1 MSDTRNTIHIY
12 GKHPARQVLNHRPE
26 VVGEIFFANNFS
38 DESLRQLAESVGVT
52 VRSFQPDS
60 PPRSVT
66 ERDAHQGVV
75 VKINTDTLTKN
86 RDEFIDEL
94 TDPPEMNVV
103 ILGEL
108 EDPQNVGAIIRSAA
122 AFGFGGVLI
131 PQRRQTQ
138 ITPAVVKVSA
148 GMAFR
153 IPLVSIGN
161 VNTTLEKL
169 KDAGFWIYGLDEEG
183 DSTLNNQSFDHDVGL
198 VVGNEAEGIREKTK
212 DHCDRV
218 VQIPTRNKIPLNAAA
233 AGAVGCYAVSTNE

>member
-1 MSDTRNTIHIY
+1 MPYDHNTIHIY
-12 GKHPARQVLNHRPE
+12 GVHPAQQVLQHRPE
-26 VVGEIFFANNFS
+26 VIDEAFFANNFA
-38 DESLRQLAESVGVT
+38 DDSLRQLAQSKDVT

-66 ERDAHQGVV
+66 EKDAHQGVV
-75 VKINTDTLTKN
+75 AKINTDTLTKN
-86 RDEFIDEL
+86 RDEFISEL
-94 TDPPEMNVV
+94 ADPPEMNVV

-169 KDAGFWIYGLDEEG
+169 KDAGLWIYGLDEAG
-183 DSTLNNQSFDHDVGL
+183 DRKLNDQSFEHDVGL
-198 VVGNEAEGIREKTK
+198 VVGNEADGIREKTK
-212 DHCDRV
+212 DHCDQI
-218 VQIPTRNKIPLNAAA
+218 VQIPTKNRIPLNAAA
-233 AGAVGCYAVSTNE
+233 AGAVGCYAVSTNT